1 MTDLYMLDYAK
12 NKIVAG
18 WRISNDESQDAF
30 LVFVLNK
37 ITTVTLIM
45 SASSRFLYIFST
57 QYDSSSEQNIY
68 KWTDS
73 AGEYQLSITHNLLDD
88 SLYTTAI
95 SGRNPITFDY
105 LILSFI

>member
-1 MTDLYMLDYAK
+1 MTDLYMLDDNK
-12 NKIVAG
+12 NKILMG
-18 WRISNDESQDAF
+18 YKISYNERNDAS
-30 LVFVLNK
+30 LVSVLGK

-73 AGEYQLSITHNLLDD
+73 ASEYQLSITHNLLDD
-88 SLYTTAI
+88 SLYTIAM
-95 SGRNPITFDY
+95 SGRNPITFNY
-105 LILSFI
+105 AILSFM